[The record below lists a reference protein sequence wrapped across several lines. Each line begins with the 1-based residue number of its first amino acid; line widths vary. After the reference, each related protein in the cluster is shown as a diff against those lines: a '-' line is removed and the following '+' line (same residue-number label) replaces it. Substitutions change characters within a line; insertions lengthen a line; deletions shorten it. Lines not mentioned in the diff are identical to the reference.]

1 MNEFVDVDD
10 LVGPRPSLKRL
21 LKMNAREWP
30 YGLLS
35 AIGAIA
41 AGASTPLFG
50 LVITQALVYFNF
62 PDDEYMKR
70 GLTKVSLLCC
80 ALGAM
85 AVLAYTLEFYFSG
98 IAGEN
103 VTMRIRKLMFSGIS
117 SLPLIFSCKTL
128 KESIRPHEW
137 TLSVLAFVPICF
149 QSK

>member
-1 MNEFVDVDD
+1 MGLKMNEFVDVDD

-62 PDDEYMKR
+62 PNDEYMKR
-70 GLTKVSLLCC
+70 GLTKVSVLCC
-80 ALGAM
+80 VLGAM
-85 AVLAYTLEFYFSG
+85 AIFAYTLEFYFSG

-103 VTMRIRKLMFSGIS
+103 VTMRIRKLMFSGLAS
-117 SLPLIFSCKTL
+117 FPPLCSCKIL
-128 KESIRPHEW
+128 RN
-137 TLSVLAFVPICF
+137 
-149 QSK
+149 Q